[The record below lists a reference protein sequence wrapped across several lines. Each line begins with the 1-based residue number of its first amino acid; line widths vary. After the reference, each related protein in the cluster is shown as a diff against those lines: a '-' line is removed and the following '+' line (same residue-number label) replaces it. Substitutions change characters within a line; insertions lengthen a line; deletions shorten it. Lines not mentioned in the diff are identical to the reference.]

1 MKIKCLV
8 VDDEKLAQDVLIHHI
23 SKFNILQLEGV
34 CNNVFDLIS
43 VLNKNS
49 QIDLIFLDIK
59 MPEIN
64 GTDFVEMFKN
74 PPAIIYTTAYNQYA
88 VDAFNQDAVDY
99 LLKPISL
106 ERFSKSVQKVT
117 KILLSLQKSFPK
129 KLEQKDDIFYVKSDK
144 RLVKIDPKELMFIEG
159 MGNYVGLHTEAEKII
174 LHSTLSA
181 IEENLNHL
189 DYICRVHKS
198 FFINLNKI
206 KHLEQHV
213 SEFLFQ
219 IFAFFTLFFIFFTIK
234 IKSCKT
240 HFEFIIFFY

>member
-23 SKFNILQLEGV
+23 SKFDILQLEGV
-34 CNNVFDLIS
+34 CNNVFELIS
-43 VLNKNS
+43 FLNKNS
-49 QIDLIFLDIK
+49 EIDLIFLDIK

-88 VDAFNQDAVDY
+88 VDAFNQDALDY

-106 ERFSKSVQKVT
+106 DRFSKSVQKAS
-117 KILLSLQKSFPK
+117 KILIPQQNIAPIKIEK
-129 KLEQKDDIFYVKSDK
+129 KDNTFYVKSDK
-144 RLVKIDPKELMFIEG
+144 RLVKIDPQELIFIEG
-159 MGNYVGLHTEAEKII
+159 MGNYICLHTETDKIM

-181 IEENLNHL
+181 IAENLNHL

-206 KHLEQHV
+206 KHIEQHV
-213 SEFLFQ
+213 IILTNKKNISIGLSYRDEVYD
-219 IFAFFTLFFIFFTIK
+219 K
-234 IKSCKT
+234 IR
-240 HFEFIIFFY
+240 IM